1 MIAIRR
7 FFSGVVATARREV
20 GRIATNGE
28 YRAVVLWLPLGVIL
42 FFALFF
48 SQEVVGALPVAVV
61 DEDNSSLSRKM
72 ISMIDATPEV
82 VVDDVVDMYDAEQRV
97 LQGDVVGVV
106 EIPDGFARNTLRGE
120 TAEVVYYD
128 SGCNISANSLS
139 AKGVQ
144 TAVTSFGVGV
154 ALQRAEM
161 QGIASEMAMAQVMP
175 IGFAT
180 YGLFNP
186 WLNYAYYIAPC
197 FLAMI
202 LIIASM
208 LSTIYAVGTELR
220 YGTSV
225 EWLRSAN
232 GSLVGA
238 VLGKLLP
245 TTLALWLLSLVVG
258 VLLFA
263 LYGAPMRGSWVMLVI
278 GLVAL
283 IIAYQAVALFVVAV
297 TASFRLSLSLGG
309 GYSVL
314 AFTFSGVTF
323 PTIAMLSAVQPFTM
337 LFPYTYFMRLYID
350 QAVRGSA
357 WWLSMQDVAA
367 MLLFCLLAL
376 LALGRLKRVVV
387 TRKFWGRL

>member
-1 MIAIRR
+1 MSVGR
-7 FFSGVVATARREV
+7 FFSGVVAVARREV
-20 GRIATNGE
+20 RRIAESGE

-42 FFALFF
+42 FFAVFF
-48 SQEVVGALPVAVV
+48 SQEVVGTLPVAVV
-61 DEDNSSLSRKM
+61 DGDNSSLSRKLV
-72 ISMIDATPEV
+72 SMIRATPQTAYVEAV
-82 VVDDVVDMYDAEQRV
+82 ANIAEARQRL

-106 EIPDGFARNTLRGE
+106 EIPNGFARKILLDE

-128 SGCNISANSLS
+128 SGTNISTNSLS

-144 TAVTSFGVGV
+144 TAVASFGVGI
-154 ALQRAEM
+154 ALQRVEM
-161 QGIASEMAMAQVMP
+161 QGVVGTEAMAQVMP
-175 IGFAT
+175 IGFST

-197 FLAMI
+197 FFAMI

-220 YGTSV
+220 YSTSV

-238 VLGKLLP
+238 VMGKLLP
-245 TTLALWLLSLVVG
+245 STLALWLLVLVAG
-258 VLLFA
+258 TLLFA
-263 LYGAPMRGSWVMLVI
+263 IYGAPMQGSWVVLIV
-278 GLVAL
+278 GAVAL
-283 IIAYQAVALFVVAV
+283 IVAYQAVALFVVAL

-314 AFTFSGVTF
+314 GFTFSGVTF
-323 PTIAMLSAVQPFTM
+323 PTMAMLSAVQPFTM

-367 MLLFCLLAL
+367 MLMFCLLPL
-376 LALGRLKRVVV
+376 LVLGRLKRVAV

>member
-1 MIAIRR
+1 MTVGR
-7 FFSGVVATARREV
+7 FFSGVWGATRREM
-20 GRIATNGE
+20 GRIASNGE
-28 YRAVVLWLPLGVIL
+28 YRAVLFWLPLGVIL
-42 FFALFF
+42 FFAIFF

-61 DEDNSSLSRKM
+61 DEDNSSLSRKLV
-72 ISMIDATPEV
+72 SMIRATPQTACVEEV
-82 VVDDVVDMYDAEQRV
+82 ADMAEARQRV

-106 EIPDGFARNTLRGE
+106 EIPDGFARKTLLGD

-128 SGCNISANSLS
+128 SGTNISTNSLS

-144 TAVTSFGVGV
+144 MAVTSFGVGV

-161 QGIASEMAMAQVMP
+161 QGVVGEAAMAQVMP
-175 IGFAT
+175 IGFST

-208 LSTIYAVGTELR
+208 LSTIYAVGSELR

-238 VLGKLLP
+238 VMGKLAP
-245 TTLALWLLSLVVG
+245 ATLALWLLALVIG
-258 VLLFA
+258 TLLFA
-263 LYGAPMRGSWVMLVI
+263 IYGAPMQGSWSV
-278 GLVAL
+278 LVAGAVAL
-283 IIAYQAVALFVVAV
+283 VIAYQAVALFVVAL

-323 PTIAMLSAVQPFTM
+323 PTMAMLSAVQPFTM

-357 WWLSMQDVAA
+357 WWFSMQDVAA
-367 MLLFCLLAL
+367 MLLFCLLPL
-376 LALGRLKRVVV
+376 LVLGRLKRVAI